1 MTVYLPFEDG
11 SSVSFD
17 GENFTVR
24 RRPVSEEDMDAQSVP
39 CKAEDAW
46 KNRWG
51 AVTRAL
57 EGAWRRQ
64 QESQRLESPKQVYNN
79 LVNVVKTSRERG
91 ASL

>member
-1 MTVYLPFEDG
+1 MTVYLPFDDG

-17 GENFTVR
+17 GESFTVR
-24 RRPVSEEDMDAQSVP
+24 RRPVSEEDVSAQP
-39 CKAEDAW
+39 ALCKAEEAW
-46 KNRWG
+46 RNRWV

-79 LVNVVKTSRERG
+79 LINTVKAPRERG
-91 ASL
+91 AE